1 MTNGRRTFG
10 GASRSLPFAERAAG
24 SSFRLGAAVAFLLI
38 VFVMGGGSRGDVASL
53 VLLRPLAVL
62 FAAYALWAMSAESR
76 AVIKG
81 PVIWLLLLAVW
92 MTVQLVPLPAD
103 MWSALPGR
111 EPIFRIDQ
119 LLGQSDTWRPISLQP
134 SKTWNSLVSLIVPA
148 AALLLFAAVED
159 DDRSTLFTALIW
171 VGVASALLSIMQVWM
186 SKADL
191 LYFYRITNRDG
202 MVGLFANRNHH
213 ATFLSC
219 VLVLSGLAT
228 RQALLERHK
237 RPLLIVGLTATGL
250 LLIIVL
256 LAIGSRA
263 GLATGAV
270 ALAAC
275 VALIWPVLSQIGMTV
290 GRGQAEGRLRSAGA
304 RFLVFVVLPL
314 LVLTG
319 LILLFFAAEQAN
331 SISRSLSGNYASDM
345 RGQTLSAVTELVRA
359 NWLFGTG
366 FGSFAGV
373 YRMVEPDSLLQPEY
387 FNHAHNDWLQP
398 VIEGGLPMVLLITV
412 AVGWTGKKLFAAW
425 RSRQTG
431 AQAPSLAEMFTIGS
445 IIVILMLAS
454 VGDYPIRTPSL
465 TVLLALMIA
474 LMSRSRI
481 TQRFVRS

>member
-1 MTNGRRTFG
+1 MTRGHRPFG
-10 GASRSLPFAERAAG
+10 SATRSLPFAERATG
-24 SSFRLGAAVAFLLI
+24 SGFRLGAAIAFLLL

-62 FAAYALWAMSAESR
+62 FAAYALWAMNAESR
-76 AVIKG
+76 AAIKG
-81 PVIWLLLLAVW
+81 PVIWLLLLAGW

-111 EPIFRIDQ
+111 QPIFRIDQ
-119 LLGQSDTWRPISLQP
+119 LLGQSDIWRPISLQP
-134 SKTWNSLVSLIVPA
+134 SKTWNSLVSLVVPA
-148 AALLLFAAVED
+148 AALLMFAAVED
-159 DDRSTLFTALIW
+159 EDRSTLFTGLIW
-171 VGVASALLSIMQVWM
+171 VGVASALLSIMQIWM
-186 SKADL
+186 SKTDL

-219 VLVLSGLAT
+219 VLVLTGLSM
-228 RQALLERHK
+228 RHALLERHK
-237 RPLLIVGLTATGL
+237 RALLIVGLAATGFL
-250 LLIIVL
+250 MIIVL

-263 GLATGAV
+263 GLVTGAV

-275 VALIWPVLSQIGMTV
+275 VAMIWPVISQIGTAAG
-290 GRGQAEGRLRSAGA
+290 GRQADGRLRSKGA
-304 RFLVFVVLPL
+304 RFLVFGVLPL

-319 LILLFFAAEQAN
+319 LVLLFFAAEQTN

-345 RGQTLSAVTELVRA
+345 RGQTLSVITELMRA

-366 FGSFAGV
+366 YGSFAGV

-398 VIEGGLPMVLLITV
+398 VIEGGLPMVLLILV
-412 AVGWTGKKLFAAW
+412 AVGWIGKKLFAVW

-431 AQAPSLAEMFTIGS
+431 ARGPGLADMFAVGS
-445 IIVILMLAS
+445 IIVIFMLAS
-454 VGDYPIRTPSL
+454 AGDYPIRTPSL
-465 TVLLALMIA
+465 TALLALMIV
-474 LMSRSRI
+474 LVSRSRI
-481 TQRFVRS
+481 TSRIVRS